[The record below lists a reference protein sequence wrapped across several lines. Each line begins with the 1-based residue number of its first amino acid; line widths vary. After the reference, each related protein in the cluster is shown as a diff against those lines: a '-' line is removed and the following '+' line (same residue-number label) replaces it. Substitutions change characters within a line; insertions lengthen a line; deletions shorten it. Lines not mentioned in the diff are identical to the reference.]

1 MNTEKILKKL
11 EGVIETSSG
20 WQARCPSH
28 DDARASLSIAEVSG
42 KTLMR
47 CHAGCAT
54 AEIVAAMGLKMRDLF
69 PDEAEERKLVAT
81 YDYTDENGELLYQM
95 VRYSPKSFSARQPDG
110 DGGWVYSKAGVKL
123 VPYRLP
129 MILGNQ
135 RVLITEGEKDA
146 DTGCRDLRLPST
158 TNPFGA
164 GKWLEEFSTYFVGKT
179 VVLCPD
185 KDDAGKKHMQSV
197 SCSLFP
203 VAKEIKIVNLPDG
216 KDLTEWV
223 DRGGTREQFK
233 ELTRAAPIVTAEQVE
248 SWQQIEVSSP
258 DELEDKSIGDLME
271 EPEQTVE
278 WLCDGLLP
286 SGGSSLLSAKAK
298 VGKTTMARC
307 LAAAVA
313 RGEQFLGR
321 RTKRGAVL
329 YFCGIEEKVATVRHF
344 RLLGL
349 TAADPIRIISASMTP
364 KDFYSKL
371 EQYIRRYQPK
381 LIGLDPYMRFLGI
394 DDVNDYAKTM
404 KAFAPYVSLA
414 TKHKFHIVFAGH
426 FGKADRAEVSDQV
439 LGSTAIF
446 GMVDTGLFLR
456 ERPHFR
462 TVQTKQRH
470 INTHGNLTETELR
483 YDPARD
489 YVWLGVSKDE
499 ADASRVA
506 ANILRFLEQSDEPK
520 TEKMI
525 DDAVEGS
532 TKLLRDTLRQ
542 MVADKKIKRQ
552 IVSKEQGGRGR
563 NPYVYSALPRTTR

>member
-11 EGVIETSSG
+11 EGVFGTSNG
-20 WQARCPSH
+20 WQALCPAH
-28 DDARASLSIAEVSG
+28 DDAKPSLSIAEDDG
-42 KTLMR
+42 KLLLY
-47 CHAGCAT
+47 CQAGCAT
-54 AEIVAAMGLKMRDLF
+54 TDVVQAMGLSMADLF
-69 PDEAEERKLVAT
+69 SDRTRERTLTDT
-81 YDYTDENGELLYQM
+81 YNYRDENGKLLYQ
-95 VRYSPKSFSARQPDG
+95 VLRYSPKSFSARRPDG
-110 DGGWVYSKAGVKL
+110 AGNWVYNVEGIRL
-123 VPYRLP
+123 VPYRLRT
-129 MILGNQ
+129 ILNSNDA
-135 RVLITEGEKDA
+135 VVAEGEKDSC
-146 DTGCRDLRLPST
+146 TGARELGLPTT

-164 GKWLEEFSTYFVGKT
+164 GKWREEYSEHFAGKT
-179 VVLCPD
+179 VVLCPH
-185 KDDAGKKHMQSV
+185 DDDTGKKHMHAV
-197 SCSLFP
+197 ACSLFP
-203 VAKEIKIVNLPDG
+203 VAKTVRIVELPFG

-223 DRGGTREQFK
+223 ALGGTRKEFK
-233 ELTRAAPIVTAEQVE
+233 ALTTAAPIVTAEQVE

-298 VGKTTMARC
+298 VGKTTTARC
-307 LAAAVA
+307 LAVAVA
-313 RGEQFLGR
+313 RGDKFLGR
-321 RTKRGAVL
+321 RTKQGTVL
-329 YFCGIEEKVATVRHF
+329 YFCGIEEKAATVRHF
-344 RLLGL
+344 RQLGI
-349 TAADPIRIISASMTP
+349 TAADPIRIISAGMTP
-364 KDFYSKL
+364 KNFYSKL
-371 EQYIRRYQPK
+371 ENCIRRHQPK
-381 LIGLDPYMRFLGI
+381 LIVLDPYMRFLGI
-394 DDVNDYAKTM
+394 DDVNDYAKNVKT
-404 KAFAPYVSLA
+404 FAPIISLA
-414 TKHKFHIVFAGH
+414 TKNKVHIVFAGH

-470 INTHGNLTETELR
+470 TDQHGNLAETELR

-489 YVWLGVSKDE
+489 YVWLGVSKEE

-506 ANILRFLEQSDEPK
+506 ANILRFLEQADEPK